1 MNMALWNKIKKIGL
15 ALLCAT
21 VCWSCAKEVEPGQMI
36 ETTTGEILEKVENG
50 ETLVV
55 YFGQT
60 TCGHC
65 IEYGPIVEQVCEE
78 DGATIYK
85 VMLDLSEGS
94 DNLVLINEY
103 GLEYTPTTYFFKDGE
118 MITSFVG
125 NVTAEELVDFLKEHG
140 QL

>member
-1 MNMALWNKIKKIGL
+1 MNMALWNKVKKIGM

-21 VCWSCAKEVEPGQMI
+21 VCWGCSNEVEPGQMI
-36 ETTTGEILEKVENG
+36 ETTTGEILEMVENG

-78 DGATIYK
+78 NGATIYK

-103 GLEYTPTTYFFKDGE
+103 GLEYTPTTYFFENGK
-118 MITSFVG
+118 MVTSFVG
-125 NVTAEELVDFLKEHG
+125 NVTAEELVKFLKEYG

>member
-36 ETTTGEILEKVENG
+36 ETTTGEILEKIENG

-65 IEYGPIVEQVCEE
+65 IEYGPIVEQVCEK

-118 MITSFVG
+118 MVTSFVG